1 MYNYN
6 QYVETYPQYFNYD
19 GKYKKIDNLV
29 LTGNEKT
36 VLPFMAQ
43 KGDKILIRTVA
54 DLGNQSLLS
63 VIGLS
68 GNRTYIVMRN
78 NVVSIIGDKATA
90 QQEKNNIEINIIDEF
105 VNAPYALFQSLT
117 TANYKGVFYSFILY
131 REGQKISDL
140 RPCIANGKQALFDII
155 NQILITLEV

>member
-63 VIGLS
+63 VIGGS
-68 GNRTYIVMRN
+68 GNRLYVVMRD
-78 NVVSIIGDKATA
+78 NVVDVIGNKGTA
-90 QQEKNNIEINIIDEF
+90 QQEENNIEINIIDVFE
-105 VNAPYALFQSLT
+105 NAPYALFQSLT
-117 TANYKGVFYSFILY
+117 TANYKGMFYSFILY

-155 NQILITLEV
+155 NKNLITLEE

>member
-43 KGDKILIRTVA
+43 KGDKILIKAVGN
-54 DLGNQSLLS
+54 LGNQSLLS
-63 VIGLS
+63 VIGGS
-68 GNRTYIVMRN
+68 GNRLYVVMRD
-78 NVVSIIGDKATA
+78 NVVDVIGNKGTA
-90 QQEKNNIEINIIDEF
+90 QQEENNIEINIIDVFE
-105 VNAPYALFQSLT
+105 NAPYALFQSLT
-117 TANYKGVFYSFILY
+117 TANYNGIFYSFTLY

-140 RPCIANGKQALFDII
+140 RPCIANSEQALFDII
-155 NQILITLEV
+155 NKKLITLEG